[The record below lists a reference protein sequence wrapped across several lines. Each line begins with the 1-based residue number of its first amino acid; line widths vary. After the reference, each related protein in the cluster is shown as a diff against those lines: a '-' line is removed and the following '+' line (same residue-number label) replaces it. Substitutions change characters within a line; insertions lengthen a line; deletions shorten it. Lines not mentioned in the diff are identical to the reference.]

1 VLTRAGRLEQARFIF
16 EKMLTYANHLGL
28 YAEETG
34 PSGEALGNF
43 PQAFTHMGLISAA
56 STWTV
61 GWRARPEGPRR
72 ERMFGRPSYLGV
84 ATADWVA
91 ALKSSDPLERRLAA
105 HALAEIGRTAREAV
119 PALTEALRDSVSF
132 VRVWAAAALAR
143 IEPENPDAIL
153 ALVAGTCDGIYF
165 VRSLAAWHLGRLG
178 PRHPGIEAAV
188 PELGKLLNDNDPSVR
203 AEALVALGNL
213 AGKGAPPAELKSLSA
228 HG

>member
-1 VLTRAGRLEQARFIF
+1 
-16 EKMLTYANHLGL
+16 MLG
-28 YAEETG
+28 
-34 PSGEALGNF
+34 
-43 PQAFTHMGLISAA
+43 Q
-56 STWTV
+56 
-61 GWRARPEGPRR
+61 
-72 ERMFGRPSYLGV
+72 PSYLGV

-132 VRVWAAAALAR
+132 VRVWAASALAR
-143 IEPENPDAIL
+143 IDRITDAIL
-153 ALVAGTCDGIYF
+153 ALVAGTRDGIYF

-188 PELGKLLNDNDPSVR
+188 PELSELLNDNDPSVR

-213 AGKGAPPAELKSLSA
+213 AGKGARPAELKSLSA

>member
-1 VLTRAGRLEQARFIF
+1 
-16 EKMLTYANHLGL
+16 
-28 YAEETG
+28 
-34 PSGEALGNF
+34 
-43 PQAFTHMGLISAA
+43 
-56 STWTV
+56 
-61 GWRARPEGPRR
+61 
-72 ERMFGRPSYLGV
+72 MFGQPSYLGV

-91 ALKSSDPLERRLAA
+91 ALKSSDSLERRLAA
-105 HALAEIGRTAREAV
+105 HALAEIGRAAREAAV

-143 IEPENPDAIL
+143 VEPENHDAVP
-153 ALVAGTCDGIYF
+153 ALVAGTRDGIYF

-188 PELGKLLNDNDPSVR
+188 PELRELLNDDDPSVR

-213 AGKGAPPAELKSLSA
+213 VGKGSPPAELISLSA